1 MSAHLQYGL
10 ALSAARPAGALL
22 LLALL
27 LAALCTVIVWLALA
41 AAPAADIQLLAPI
54 RWGHETGGQA

>member
-1 MSAHLQYGL
+1 MSAHLHYAL